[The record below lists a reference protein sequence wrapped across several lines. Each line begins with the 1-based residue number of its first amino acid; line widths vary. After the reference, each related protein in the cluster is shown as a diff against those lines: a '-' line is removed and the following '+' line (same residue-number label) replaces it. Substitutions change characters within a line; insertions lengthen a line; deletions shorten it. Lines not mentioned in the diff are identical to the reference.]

1 MPLLLDWNRPV
12 LCSCFRNTDT
22 SRVAIGGVCG
32 YGYGGVCGYDYMMMA
47 GPGTRL
53 ASGRRAPGVPS
64 TVHMAPER
72 ARPPQTPKHDRG
84 HRCSGGSRGST
95 RQGQERPSFL
105 RLHGLSAAGARR
117 IPVIVSA
124 RISTSGRTSSGRY
137 FRRLGWVLGV
147 GLLKF
152 FFWGSGALPAWSL
165 GRWSRS
171 RGRGGARRRP
181 AINNRAPRLRWPF

>member
-1 MPLLLDWNRPV
+1 MNASASYPGHRGAVVVRPL
-12 LCSCFRNTDT
+12 
-22 SRVAIGGVCG
+22 RVKLKVSPPHRYDCGGGYGCVC
-32 YGYGGVCGYDYMMMA
+32 GYGGVCGYDYMMMA

-137 FRRLGWVLGV
+137 FRRLG
-147 GLLKF
+147 
-152 FFWGSGALPAWSL
+152 
-165 GRWSRS
+165 
-171 RGRGGARRRP
+171 
-181 AINNRAPRLRWPF
+181 